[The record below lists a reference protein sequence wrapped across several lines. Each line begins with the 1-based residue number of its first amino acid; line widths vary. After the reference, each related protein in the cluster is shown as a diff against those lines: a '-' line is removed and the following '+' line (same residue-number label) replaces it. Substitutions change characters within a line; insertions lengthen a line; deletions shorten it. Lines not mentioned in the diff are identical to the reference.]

1 MPTFPISPKAQR
13 DIEAMHAE
21 MREDIALGS
30 DPIESEARAHQRHR
44 RSIETEIVGQL
55 ELASILGKDDI

>member
-21 MREDIALGS
+21 MREDIDLS
-30 DPIESEARAHQRHR
+30 CSPIEAEARAHQRHAK
-44 RSIETEIVGQL
+44 SIETELLRNLDLTTIS
-55 ELASILGKDDI
+55 E